1 MILTDTG
8 PLVALIDQDED
19 DHLRC
24 VATLTSV
31 RLPLVT
37 TWAVFTEAVYLLG
50 SIGWRAQD
58 ALWQLLLRSDLELG
72 GFDAADVRRMH
83 DLMQQYQDTPMDLAD
98 ASLVVLA
105 EQRRVTRVFTLDA
118 HFRAY
123 RLYGRQR
130 LQVIP

>member
-8 PLVALIDQDED
+8 PIVALIDQDED
-19 DHLRC
+19 DHRRC
-24 VATLTSV
+24 VAALASV

-37 TWAVFTEAVYLLG
+37 TWAVFTEAMYLLG
-50 SIGWRAQD
+50 SIGWHAQE
-58 ALWQLLLRSDLELG
+58 ALWQLVLRGDIELG
-72 GFDAADVRRMH
+72 GFDASDVRRMH

-98 ASLVVLA
+98 ASLIALA

-118 HFRAY
+118 HFHAY
-123 RLYGRQR
+123 RLYSRQR